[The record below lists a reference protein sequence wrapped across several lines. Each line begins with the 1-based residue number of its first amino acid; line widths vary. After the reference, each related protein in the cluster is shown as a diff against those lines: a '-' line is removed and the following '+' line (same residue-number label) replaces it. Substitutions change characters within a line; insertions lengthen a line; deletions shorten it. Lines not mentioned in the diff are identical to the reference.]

1 MVNFD
6 GFCRVIV
13 EFEKWEDA
21 KNFQMSVFSDSRSIF
36 IGCLAITA
44 IDR

>member
-1 MVNFD
+1 MVNID
-6 GFCRVIV
+6 EICRVIV

-21 KNFQMSVFSDSRSIF
+21 TNFQMSVLSDSRSIF
-36 IGCLAITA
+36 IGCLAITG